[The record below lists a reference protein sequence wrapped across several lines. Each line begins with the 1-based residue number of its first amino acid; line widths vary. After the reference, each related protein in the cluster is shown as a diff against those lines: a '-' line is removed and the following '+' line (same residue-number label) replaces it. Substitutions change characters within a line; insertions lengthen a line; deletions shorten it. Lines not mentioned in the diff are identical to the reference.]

1 MKNTLI
7 TFFFLLIINQ
17 LNAQETAPPNIK
29 SIQFQSLNKTTF
41 NHIIPLGNTIE
52 LNFDDLDGDQ
62 KEYYYKIQLMTHDWR
77 ESNLIANISNQY
89 INGFQ
94 SNVIFD
100 VENSFNTFQNYT
112 HYTVQFPNQNTKI
125 TKSGNYL
132 LSILD
137 DVGDVVFTRR
147 FTLYENIAIVGV
159 SASRSRNTK
168 NMDKEQT
175 VQFLVNHSRLQINN
189 PSQEIH
195 VAILQNENW
204 KTAITKIQPQF
215 YKPNQLV
222 YNYIKKTNFWGGNE
236 YLFFDNK
243 NIRNASVSIAR
254 SERKEIVHNYLYPYI
269 NRGLKS
275 YSYNPDINGQFVIR
289 NIEATNP
296 KTEADYAMMYFSLK
310 TGKEIENKE
319 VYVYGAFNN
328 FNLTEEN
335 KMNFDPLTN
344 QYNVNFLLKQGFYN
358 YTFVTKSAENLIS
371 ESEIRGNFSQ
381 TENMYTVIVYH
392 KAFGSLFD
400 RVIGVGSIQY
410 TGER

>member
-17 LNAQETAPPNIK
+17 LNAQKTAPPNIK

-77 ESNLIANISNQY
+77 ESNLIANQY

-296 KTEADYAMMYFSLK
+296 KTEADYAIMYFSLK

>member
-1 MKNTLI
+1 MKNI
-7 TFFFLLIINQ
+7 FISFFFLSIFSI
-17 LNAQETAPPNIK
+17 LNAQKTAPSNIK
-29 SIQFQSLNKTTF
+29 SIQLQPLNETTF
-41 NHIIPLGNTIE
+41 NHIIPLGNTLE

-62 KEYYYKIQLMTHDWR
+62 KEYYYKIELMTHDWKK
-77 ESNLIANISNQY
+77 SSLISNQY

-94 SNVIFD
+94 SNVIFN

-112 HYTVQFPNQNTKI
+112 HYSVQFPNQNTRI

-137 DVGDVVFTRR
+137 DVGELVFTRK
-147 FTLYENIAIVGV
+147 FTLYENIATVGV

-168 NMDKEQT
+168 NMGEEQT
-175 VQFLVNHSRLQINN
+175 VQFLVNYSQLQINN

-222 YNYIKKTNFWGGNE
+222 YKYPKKTNFWGGNE

-243 NIRNASVSIAR
+243 NIRNASVNIAR
-254 SERKEIVHNYLYPYI
+254 SERKEIYHNYLYPYV

-275 YSYNPDINGQFVIR
+275 YTYNPDINGQFIVR

-310 TGKEIENKE
+310 VGQEVADKE

-328 FNLTEEN
+328 FSLIEEN
-335 KMNFDPLTN
+335 KMIFDPSTN
-344 QYNVNFLLKQGFYN
+344 YYNANFLLKQGFYN
-358 YTFVTKSAENLIS
+358 YTFVTKSWDTIIS
-371 ESEIRGNFSQ
+371 ESEIRGNFSE
-381 TENMYTVIVYH
+381 TENIYTVIVYH
-392 KAFGSLFD
+392 KAFGALFD
-400 RVIGVGSIQY
+400 RVIGVGTIQFE
-410 TGER
+410 GER

>member
-17 LNAQETAPPNIK
+17 LNAQKTAPPNIK

-77 ESNLIANISNQY
+77 ESNLIANQY

>member
-7 TFFFLLIINQ
+7 IFFLLLIFNS
-17 LNAQETAPPNIK
+17 LNAQNVAPANIK
-29 SIQFQSLNKTTF
+29 SIELKALGKTTF

-62 KEYYYKIQLMTHDWR
+62 KEYYYKIDLMTHDWK
-77 ESNLIANISNQY
+77 ESNLISNQY

-94 SNVIFD
+94 SNVIFN

-112 HYTVQFPNQNTKI
+112 HYTVKFPNQNTRI
-125 TKSGNYL
+125 TKSGNYR

-137 DVGDVVFTRR
+137 DVGEVVFSRR
-147 FTLYENIAIVGV
+147 FTLYENIATVGV

-168 NMDKEQT
+168 NMGKEQT
-175 VQFLVNHSRLQINN
+175 IQFLVNHSRIQINN

-204 KTAITKIQPQF
+204 KSAITKIRPQF
-215 YKPNQLV
+215 YKPNQLI
-222 YNYIKKTNFWGGNE
+222 YNYTNKTNFWGGNE

-254 SERKEIVHNYLYPYI
+254 SERKEIFHNYLYPYV
-269 NRGLKS
+269 NRELKS
-275 YSYNPDINGQFVIR
+275 YSYNPDINGQFIIR
-289 NIEATNP
+289 NIEALNP
-296 KTEADYAMMYFSLK
+296 KTEADYAMMHFSL
-310 TGKEIENKE
+310 EVAQNFEDKE

-335 KMNFDPLTN
+335 KMIFDPSTN
-344 QYNVNFLLKQGFYN
+344 YYTTNFLLKQGFYN
-358 YTFVTKSAENLIS
+358 YTFVTKSSEDLIS
-371 ESEIRGNFSQ
+371 ESEIRGNFSE
-381 TENMYTVIVYH
+381 TENIYTVIVYH

-400 RVIGVGSIQY
+400 RVIGVGTIQHN
-410 TGER
+410 GER

>member
-1 MKNTLI
+1 MKKIFLS
-7 TFFFLLIINQ
+7 FFILFGLSN
-17 LNAQETAPPNIK
+17 NFAQQTAPNYIK
-29 SIQFQSLNKTTF
+29 SIQLRPLGDTVF
-41 NHIIPLGNTIE
+41 NHIVPLGKTLE
-52 LNFDDLDGDQ
+52 LSFDDLEGDQ
-62 KEYYYKIQLMTHDWR
+62 KDYYYKLELMTHDWKK
-77 ESNLIANISNQY
+77 SNLIANQY
-89 INGFQ
+89 IEGFQ
-94 SNVIFD
+94 SNIIFN

-112 HYTVQFPNQNTKI
+112 HYSVQFPNQNTRI

-132 LSILD
+132 LSVLD
-137 DVGDVVFTRR
+137 EVEDVIFTRR
-147 FTLYENIAIVGV
+147 FTLYENTVTVGV
-159 SASRSRNTK
+159 SVSRSRDTK
-168 NMDKEQT
+168 NMNEAQT
-175 VQFLVNHSRLQINN
+175 VNFLVNHSQLQINN

-222 YNYIKKTNFWGGNE
+222 YKYPKKTNFWGGNE

-243 NIRNASVSIAR
+243 NIRNASVNIAR
-254 SERKEIVHNYLYPYI
+254 SERKEIYHNYLYPYV

-275 YSYNPDINGQFVIR
+275 YTYNPDINGQFIVR

-310 TGKEIENKE
+310 VGQEVADKE

-328 FNLTEEN
+328 FSITEEN
-335 KMNFDPLTN
+335 KMIFDSSTN
-344 QYNVNFLLKQGFYN
+344 YYNANFLLKQGFYN
-358 YTFVTKSAENLIS
+358 YTFVTKSWDTIIS
-371 ESEIRGNFSQ
+371 ESEIRGNFSE

-400 RVIGVGSIQY
+400 RVIGVGTIQHN
-410 TGER
+410 GER

>member
-1 MKNTLI
+1 MKNI
-7 TFFFLLIINQ
+7 FISFFFLSIFSI
-17 LNAQETAPPNIK
+17 LNAQKTAPSNIK
-29 SIQFQSLNKTTF
+29 SIQLQPLNETTF
-41 NHIIPLGNTIE
+41 NHIIPLGNTLE

-62 KEYYYKIQLMTHDWR
+62 KEYYYKIELMTHDWKK
-77 ESNLIANISNQY
+77 SSLISNQY

-94 SNVIFD
+94 SNIIFK

-112 HYTVQFPNQNTKI
+112 HYSVQFPNQNTRI

-137 DVGDVVFTRR
+137 DVGELVFTRQ
-147 FTLYENIAIVGV
+147 FTLYENIATVGV

-168 NMDKEQT
+168 NMGEEQT
-175 VQFLVNHSRLQINN
+175 VQFLVNYSQLQINN

-222 YNYIKKTNFWGGNE
+222 YKYPKKTNFWGGNE

-243 NIRNASVSIAR
+243 NIRNASVNIAR
-254 SERKEIVHNYLYPYI
+254 SERKEIYHNYLYPYV

-275 YSYNPDINGQFVIR
+275 YSYNPDINGQFIVR

-310 TGKEIENKE
+310 VGQEIADKE

-328 FNLTEEN
+328 FSLTEGN
-335 KMNFDPLTN
+335 KMIFDPSTN
-344 QYNVNFLLKQGFYN
+344 YYNANFLLKQGFYN
-358 YTFVTKSAENLIS
+358 YTFVTKSWDTIIS
-371 ESEIRGNFSQ
+371 ESEIRGNFSE

-392 KAFGSLFD
+392 KAFGALFD
-400 RVIGVGSIQY
+400 RVIGVGTIQFE
-410 TGER
+410 GER

>member
-1 MKNTLI
+1 MKNILVTL
-7 TFFFLLIINQ
+7 FFFLITNL
-17 LNAQETAPPNIK
+17 LNAQKTAPPNIK

-77 ESNLIANISNQY
+77 ESNLIANQY

-112 HYTVQFPNQNTKI
+112 HYTVQFPNQNTRI

-310 TGKEIENKE
+310 AGKEIENKE

-335 KMNFDPLTN
+335 KMNFDPSTN

-371 ESEIRGNFSQ
+371 ESEIRGNFSE